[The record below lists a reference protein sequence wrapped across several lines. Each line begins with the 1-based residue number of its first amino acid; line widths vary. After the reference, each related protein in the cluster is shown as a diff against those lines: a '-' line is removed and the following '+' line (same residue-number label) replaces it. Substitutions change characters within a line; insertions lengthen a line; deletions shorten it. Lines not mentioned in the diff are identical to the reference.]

1 LKLKAHSRPPT
12 NEATNKCGLCHGKIE
27 DAYHIAIST
36 VNDLDVLTSW
46 NYKHLANINKER
58 KVAAVNIQEGYLHP
72 LRFTTP
78 MEVMG

>member
-1 LKLKAHSRPPT
+1 MNDESERLGELYVRNGIIPAKKV
-12 NEATNKCGLCHGKIE
+12 E

-36 VNDLDVLTSW
+36 VHVLYILTSW

-58 KVAAVNIQEGYLHP
+58 MVAAVNLQEGYCHP